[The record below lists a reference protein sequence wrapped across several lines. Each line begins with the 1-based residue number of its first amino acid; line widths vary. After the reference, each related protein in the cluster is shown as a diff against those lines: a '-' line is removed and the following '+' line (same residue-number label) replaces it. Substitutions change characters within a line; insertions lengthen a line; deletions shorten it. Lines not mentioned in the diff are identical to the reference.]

1 MKRIFT
7 LLLCFL
13 MLSSCGNADTAS
25 HTRVKINYPDDS
37 TVNGYRVSQSVTD
50 GMPSTVSKV
59 DTYTES
65 SVVSDISSKEENA
78 KIQYCANINSH
89 VFHLPDCSS
98 VSTIKEHNKLF
109 LSDRDTLIADGYK
122 PCGRCNP

>member
-1 MKRIFT
+1 MKKIFT

-13 MLSSCGNADTAS
+13 ILAGCGGNASGHESVT
-25 HTRVKINYPDDS
+25 INYPTDS
-37 TVNGYRVSQSVTD
+37 TVNGYRVSSKTSD
-50 GMPSTVSKV
+50 TMPDTVSKS
-59 DTYTES
+59 DTLAES
-65 SVVSDISSKEENA
+65 PSSKTASNTT
-78 KIQYCANINSH
+78 IQYCANISSK

-109 LSDRDTLIADGYK
+109 LSDRAALIEDGYK

>member
-13 MLSSCGNADTAS
+13 MLSGCGNADTAS
-25 HTRVKINYPDDS
+25 HTRVKINYPTDS
-37 TVNGYRVSQSVTD
+37 TVNGYKVSQSATD
-50 GMPSTVSKV
+50 SMPSTVSKI

-65 SVVSDISSKEENA
+65 SVVSDSSSKEENT

-109 LSDRDTLIADGYK
+109 LSDRNALIEDGYK